1 MATRK
6 AAPKKKTAA
15 AAKKKKAAAVKS
27 SSKKSSTSKAK
38 KTKASPKR
46 KAGPK
51 AKASAKATK
60 GRPKAKAAKPKSQ
73 KAAAGG
79 VAPSAVD
86 VDAVLEKTASLRAEA
101 WSAWGTV
108 DDDVITHIINPAFM
122 GGPMW
127 PSVRQAYRVARAGS
141 EILIAS
147 DGLSDPFEDGS
158 RNGYGLEI
166 FAVTDEPLEKP
177 APSWLFDAVWQMSQ
191 FCAQHGGV
199 ADLLDELKLITTELY
214 GVKIPDEHAPRF
226 INDAGRVAVL
236 LGMEP
241 AGRLPFRIE
250 GPLSPI
256 RLVNLK
262 LLTLPELA
270 FVLQGGDGAPAELAR
285 RFESQGSP
293 LRSSLSRDSVV

>member
-6 AAPKKKTAA
+6 AAPKKRAAKAKGA
-15 AAKKKKAAAVKS
+15 AAKKS
-27 SSKKSSTSKAK
+27 SSKKSAAAKAK
-38 KTKASPKR
+38 KPAAKAKKPAAKR
-46 KAGPK
+46 PAAKPK
-51 AKASAKATK
+51 AKA
-60 GRPKAKAAKPKSQ
+60 KAKAKKPSSK
-73 KAAAGG
+73 KAAGG
-79 VAPSAVD
+79 AARKAAPRVD
-86 VDAVLEKTASLRAEA
+86 VDALLTQTATAREAA

-108 DDDVITHIINPAFM
+108 EPDVITHLLNPTFM
-122 GGPMW
+122 GGPRW
-127 PSVRQAYRVARAGS
+127 PAMRQAYRVARAGT
-141 EILIAS
+141 ETLIAS

-158 RNGYGLEI
+158 RNGFGLEI
-166 FAVTDEPLEKP
+166 FAVTDEPLERA

-199 ADLLDELKLITTELY
+199 ADLLDELRLVTTELY

-236 LGMEP
+236 LGMQP
-241 AGRLPFRIE
+241 VGRLSFRID

-270 FVLQGGDGAPAELAR
+270 FVLQGGDGARAELAR

-293 LRSSLSRDSVV
+293 LRSSLTRDSVV